1 VATEQRKTICPYC
14 GVGCGLV
21 ATTDGKRILKIVGDA
36 DHPANLGRLCLKGAL
51 SAQAVDVGT
60 RLREPLIRR
69 TGWDL
74 APATAE
80 EAIARVAEGFWR
92 ILSNDGP
99 SAIGFYLSGQLT
111 TEAQYVANKLGKG
124 FFRTNHVD
132 SNSRLCM
139 ASAASGMTLSLGA
152 DGPPITFGDIEQADL
167 FVFIGSNAASCHPVA
182 FDRVMHRMKSS
193 GALCIVVDPRQ
204 TKTAKEAT
212 IHLAIRPGTDLALLN
227 GWLRFCLEKGA
238 VDRKFVDTY
247 TEGWADVLR
256 LVQEYTPARVAH
268 TCGITEA
275 EFRASATLIARV
287 PKHITF
293 WTMGVNQ
300 TTLGTYTTNAIINLH
315 LATGRIG
322 KPGAGPF
329 SLTGQPNAMGG
340 RDVGYMSHT
349 LPGHRKIFDEKHRA
363 EVEHL
368 WGLPQGTI
376 GAEPGLDAVRLFEAV
391 ERGEVRGLWIIGTNP
406 LASLPNLPLVRRA
419 FERADFIVVQ
429 DAYHPTETTQFAD
442 VLLPAALNFE
452 QEGTYTNSD
461 RTVSLLEC
469 IAAPPGE
476 ARPDWQWIGDIA
488 RKMGFGASFNYE
500 SASEIQREIGELTRG
515 RPNDQSGIDYDLL
528 RSKGPQRWPKPEGS
542 ESLPLYANN
551 VFATPTGKARFF
563 ARPYVEQEE
572 QPNAYFPLILTTG
585 RVENQWHTRTKT
597 GTIDRL
603 NRLDPMPFLSMNPED
618 ARALGLADGQRVLVR
633 SRRGEAIT
641 TLRVTTEMQVG
652 VVFMPMHW
660 NELWEMGASV
670 NEVTRPATDPISN
683 EPAFKYCA
691 VVVEAS
697 E

>member
-1 VATEQRKTICPYC
+1 MATEQRKTVCPYC

-21 ATTDGKRILKIVGDA
+21 ATTDGTRILKLVGDV
-36 DHPANLGRLCLKGAL
+36 DHPANQGRLCLKGAL
-51 SAQAVDVGT
+51 SAQAVDVGS
-60 RLREPLIRR
+60 RVREPMIRR

-74 APATAE
+74 GPATAE
-80 EAIARVAEGFWR
+80 DAIAKVAEGFWR

-99 SAIGFYLSGQLT
+99 SAIGLYLSGQLT

-139 ASAASGMTLSLGA
+139 ASAATGMTLSLGA
-152 DGPPITFGDIEQADL
+152 DGPPITFADIEHADL
-167 FVFIGSNAASCHPVA
+167 FVFIGSNAAACHPVA
-182 FDRVMHRMKSS
+182 FDRVTHRMKAS

-212 IHLAIRPGTDLALLN
+212 MHLAIRPGTDLALLN
-227 GWLRFCLEKGA
+227 GWLLFCLEKG
-238 VDRKFVDTY
+238 VIDRTFVDTY
-247 TEGWADVLR
+247 TEGWDDVLR
-256 LVQEYTPARVAH
+256 LVQDYTPARVAH
-268 TCGITEA
+268 TCGITET
-275 EFRASATLIARV
+275 EFRASATLITRM

-300 TTLGTYTTNAIINLH
+300 TTLGTFTTNAIINLH

-322 KPGAGPF
+322 KKGAGPF

-349 LPGHRKIFDEKHRA
+349 LPGQRKILDEKHRA
-363 EVEHL
+363 EVEAL
-368 WGLPQGTI
+368 WKVPRGTI
-376 GAEPGLDAVRLFEAV
+376 GPEPGLDTVRMFEAV
-391 ERGEVRGLWIIGTNP
+391 ERGEIRGLWIIGTNP
-406 LASLPNLPLVRRA
+406 LASLPNLPVVRRA

-429 DAYHPTETTQFAD
+429 DAYHPTETTQYAD

-452 QEGTYTNSD
+452 QEGTFTNSD
-461 RTVSLLEC
+461 RTVSLMEC
-469 IAAPPGE
+469 IAAPPGL
-476 ARPDWQWIGDIA
+476 ARPDWMWIRDIA
-488 RKMGFGASFNYE
+488 HKMGFGAAFDYE
-500 SASEIQREIGELTRG
+500 SANDIQREVREATRG

-542 ESLPLYANN
+542 ESLRLYANN
-551 VFATPTGKARFF
+551 IFATPSGKARFF
-563 ARPYVEQEE
+563 ARPYVDQDEM
-572 QPNAYFPLILTTG
+572 PNAYFPLILTTG

-603 NRLDPMPFLSMNPED
+603 NRLDPMPFLSMNPDD
-618 ARALGLADGQRVLVR
+618 ARALGLSDGQRVLVR
-633 SRRGEAIT
+633 SRRGEAMT
-641 TLRVTTEMQVG
+641 TLRVTSEMQVG

-670 NEVTRPATDPISN
+670 NEVTRSATDPISK

-691 VVVEAS
+691 VAVEAFG
-697 E
+697 